1 MKKFDFTSIHRNLG
15 INIIPIRTT
24 ASTPMSELFTTYES
38 DFQLALQDAKARI
51 AEVPGLEANQRKVT
65 LQAIESATDE
75 CLELVDQMSLEVQN
89 LPASERSSYNTKI
102 RQYRNQTEES
112 KQRLSQ
118 LLDDQDKQE
127 LFGNRYSDND
137 DGVHDLQRK
146 QLLNN
151 QSSLDRSTQRLHD
164 SQRVVLETES
174 IGGNILNDLRAQ
186 REQIMGA
193 RDTLTAADGYIDKS
207 VKTLKSI
214 SRRITANKFIS
225 YAIIAVLIL
234 LIFLVLASKFW

>member
-1 MKKFDFTSIHRNLG
+1 
-15 INIIPIRTT
+15 
-24 ASTPMSELFTTYES
+24 MSELFTTYES
-38 DFQLALQDAKARI
+38 DFQLAIQDAKARF
-51 AEVPGLEANQRKVT
+51 AEIPGLDGNQRRVT
-65 LQAIESATDE
+65 LQAIESSTDE

-89 LPASERSSYNTKI
+89 LPASQRSSYNTKI
-102 RQYRNQTEES
+102 RQYRSQTDDA

-127 LFGNRYSDND
+127 LFGDRYRDDEASD
-137 DGVHDLQRK
+137 GQRK
-146 QLLNN
+146 QLLTN
-151 QSSLDRSTQRLHD
+151 QASLDRSTQRLQD
-164 SQRVVLETES
+164 LQRVALETET
-174 IGGNILNDLRAQ
+174 IGGNILNDLRGQ

-207 VKTLKSI
+207 VKTLKSM

-225 YAIIAVLIL
+225 YAIIGVLIL